1 MGWKKKMLQELV
13 LAGPPSVS
21 TGQDSDRVSGPK
33 ETLCQASGTVGYWE
47 FIGQQKKKKKKSRKN
62 KKQNP
67 GGPTWFSSREG
78 RPETY
83 TVLVASLRQRI

>member
-13 LAGPPSVS
+13 FAGPPSVS

-47 FIGQQKKKKKKSRKN
+47 FIGQQKKKKKKITQ
-62 KKQNP
+62 KQKTKPWGTNLVQLQ
-67 GGPTWFSSREG
+67 GGK
-78 RPETY
+78 
-83 TVLVASLRQRI
+83 A